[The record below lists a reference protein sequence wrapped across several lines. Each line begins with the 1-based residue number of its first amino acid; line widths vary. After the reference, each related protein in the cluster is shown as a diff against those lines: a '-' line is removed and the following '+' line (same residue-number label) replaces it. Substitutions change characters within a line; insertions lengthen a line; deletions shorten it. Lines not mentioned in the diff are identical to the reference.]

1 MAEWTW
7 GDLLISNFSDEEQ
20 TGFIEVNADAGLPY
34 RREIFTDIQNIVSG
48 TITLDKNDYLSF
60 KDWYRNTIKQGTIP
74 FDFYDCRIGQIR
86 TARFN
91 GKPSYVTNNIYYNIS
106 VTLSLEQ
113 VNAYIDW
120 FLLTESGDY
129 ILTEDNNNILASTE
143 ITV

>member
-7 GDLLISNFSDEEQ
+7 GNFLISNFSDEEQ

-74 FDFYDCRIGQIR
+74 FDFYDCRIGQTR

-91 GKPSYVTNNIYYNIS
+91 GKPSYVTNNIYYNVS

-120 FLLTESGDY
+120 SLLTESGDY
-129 ILTEDNNNILASTE
+129 ILTEDNKNILVSTE